1 MGIREPERKGRTLF
15 QSLLL
20 SGVMLL
26 AVGCGSDHCEDLD
39 GFARCVDDAAAYAET
54 VCDSKGFESYS
65 EAHCE
70 YNRSLPAGT
79 IKVCADYYCGE
90 EQ

>member
-1 MGIREPERKGRTLF
+1 MLSKVLR
-15 QSLLL
+15 

-26 AVGCGSDHCEDLD
+26 VVGCGSDHCENLYA
-39 GFARCVDDAAAYAET
+39 FKQCVDDAAAYAET
-54 VCDSKGFESYS
+54 VCDSEGFESYS
-65 EAHCE
+65 KAHCV